1 MRTSCK
7 SGLAGCNAERNDGQ
21 RAGRCTELHRWD
33 KEMNTMQSTIV
44 RAIKRL
50 LVNIRIRV
58 QARRSPRR
66 VMIGSANVSQSGWV
80 KTDIGHLN
88 IVHEKDWARYFV
100 KGSIDA
106 LLAEH
111 VLEHLTMDECRTAAR
126 NCFTFLKHGGYF
138 RIAVPDGNFPDQEYL
153 EHVRPMGSGPGADD
167 HKVLYTV
174 NTLSAVFESAGFIVN
189 ALEYWDANA
198 VFHCSPWKPEDG
210 FILRSR
216 WNDRRN
222 SDQTIRYTSI
232 ILDAIKP

>member
-1 MRTSCK
+1 MKNR
-7 SGLAGCNAERNDGQ
+7 
-21 RAGRCTELHRWD
+21 
-33 KEMNTMQSTIV
+33 QSTIV
-44 RAIKRL
+44 RTIKHF
-50 LVNIRIRV
+50 LVDIRIRV

-66 VMIGSANVSQSGWV
+66 VMIGSANVSQAGWV

-88 IVHEKDWARYFV
+88 IMHEKDWVRYFA

-126 NCFTFLKHGGYF
+126 TCYIFLKRGGYF
-138 RIAVPDGNFPDQEYL
+138 RIAVPDGNFPDQEYI

-174 NTLSAVFESAGFIVN
+174 ETLSVVFESAGFVVK
-189 ALEYWDANA
+189 ALEYWDADG

-216 WNDRRN
+216 WNQSRN
-222 SDQTIRYTSI
+222 SGQTIKYTSI